1 MSARLLAALV
11 CLLNFG
17 PSIGRAGSLPS
28 PDHKVVLYLRSD
40 QPQDAPTVTAMK
52 HELETQLKAGDYQVQ
67 WRTLGASNGSEDGF
81 VAIIEM
87 RGACHAPKPGASLN
101 PVSAGASL
109 ASTAVQDGQV
119 LPFSWI
125 YCQTL
130 SEMLAPALAST
141 KSSQRDFL
149 YGRAMGRVLAHE
161 LYHVL
166 SNERAHENGGV
177 AKSSF
182 SASDVLKD
190 DFTLGESALLRMH
203 APDSGDNDADAGESA
218 AGR

>member
-1 MSARLLAALV
+1 MFARLLAALV

-28 PDHKVVLYLRSD
+28 PDHKVVLYLRSE
-40 QPQDAPTVTAMK
+40 QPQDAPTVSAMK
-52 HELETQLKAGDYQVQ
+52 RELETQLKAGDYQVQ
-67 WRTLGASNGSEDGF
+67 WRTLGASNGAEDGF
-81 VAIIEM
+81 IAVIEL
-87 RGACHAPKPGASLN
+87 RGTCHAPKPGAALN
-101 PVSAGASL
+101 RVTTGASL

-130 SEMLAPALAST
+130 SEMLGPALASA

-166 SNERAHENGGV
+166 SNEREHENGGV

-190 DFTLGESALLRMH
+190 NFSLGESALLRMH
-203 APDSGDNDADAGESA
+203 SPEPSEEDADAEESA

>member
-17 PSIGRAGSLPS
+17 PCIGRAGSLPS
-28 PDHKVVLYLRSD
+28 PDHKLVLYLRGEQAGNRS
-40 QPQDAPTVTAMK
+40 AVLAMQR
-52 HELETQLKAGDYQVQ
+52 ELETQLRAANYSVK
-67 WRTLGASNGSEDGF
+67 WRALGAPNSGDDDGF
-81 VAIIEM
+81 VAVVEL
-87 RGACHAPKPGASLN
+87 RGTCHAPDSGAAFN
-101 PVSAGASL
+101 PVTDGASL

-125 YCQTL
+125 YCDTL
-130 SEMLAPALAST
+130 SRMLAPALYSAN
-141 KSSQRDFL
+141 SSQRDFL

-161 LYHVL
+161 LYHIL
-166 SNERAHENGGV
+166 ANERQHDSAGV

-182 SASDVLKD
+182 SARDVLSNS
-190 DFTLGESALLRMH
+190 FTLDESAVVRMH
-203 APDSGDNDADAGESA
+203 AADSGDGDGTDGA

>member
-1 MSARLLAALV
+1 M
-11 CLLNFG
+11 
-17 PSIGRAGSLPS
+17 
-28 PDHKVVLYLRSD
+28 
-40 QPQDAPTVTAMK
+40 TAMK
-52 HELETQLKAGDYQVQ
+52 RELEIQLKAGDYQIE
-67 WRTLGASNGSEDGF
+67 WRSLGGSNGSEDGF
-81 VAIIEM
+81 IAIIEL
-87 RGACHAPKPGASLN
+87 RGTCHAPKPGATLN
-101 PVSAGASL
+101 RVSTGASL

-141 KSSQRDFL
+141 KSGQRDFL

-166 SNERAHENGGV
+166 SNEREHENGGV

-203 APDSGDNDADAGESA
+203 APDPGDDDAADAEESA

>member
-17 PSIGRAGSLPS
+17 PCIGRAGSLPS
-28 PDHKVVLYLRSD
+28 PDRKVVLYLRGE
-40 QPQDAPTVTAMK
+40 QPQDGPTVTAMK
-52 HELETQLKAGDYQVQ
+52 RELETQLKAGDYQIE
-67 WRTLGASNGSEDGF
+67 WRSLGVSNGSVDGF
-81 VAIIEM
+81 IAVIEL
-87 RGACHAPKPGASLN
+87 RGTCHAPKPSATLN
-101 PVSAGASL
+101 RVSTGASL

-130 SEMLAPALAST
+130 SEMLAPALASA

-166 SNERAHENGGV
+166 SNEREHENGGV
-177 AKSSF
+177 AKPSF
-182 SASDVLKD
+182 SASDVLKEN
-190 DFTLGESALLRMH
+190 FSLGETALLRMH
-203 APDSGDNDADAGESA
+203 SPDPGDDDADAEDSA